1 VDMPIKTITSDDKID
16 IEKPFKVTAGPGAGK
31 THWLVNHIKHVLIDS
46 KRLGSY
52 RKIACI
58 TYTNTAV
65 NTITDRL
72 GGAGDRVEV
81 STIHSFIYNN
91 IVKPYIGFIADQYEI
106 NVKYM
111 DGHDDH
117 YISRSNIKEWID
129 NHPNL
134 SNLKHPYTRNQLLKL
149 ENNLKALGN
158 WISSIH
164 YKLNGDNLE
173 IAIDNSKAF
182 DRESNTRLAKGAC
195 LDKLAPAIE
204 EYKRIFWR
212 RGILH
217 HDDVLFFGY
226 QLLKNYPF
234 IITVL
239 QAKFPYFFID
249 EFQDTSPV
257 QTAVIK
263 LLAEKETIV
272 GIIGDKAQ
280 AIYSF
285 QGTSSSDFEKFSL
298 PNQQLYAI
306 EDNRRSTIQIVNVL
320 NHIRKDLQQKPLR
333 KETGILPL
341 ILVGSRDDAFSYAKA
356 QCGSETLITL
366 SRDNVMVNAVKRLY
380 NAAIPANNLLDEL
393 FAKDNP
399 KRLKVIHK
407 CMKAVELGREK
418 RFKEAIKEM
427 EKINSDI
434 TDKVIRRKTAFKHLL
449 LLLTKYNL
457 FKDSE
462 LIIFYDLIKNQIKPD
477 ITTLSK
483 GAIKT
488 FYEQHT
494 FAEVALFLRDKDE
507 VLDCRTIHKAKGDE
521 FNNVFVTATSDAEV
535 TYLISPNLTVEE
547 QRIRYVA
554 FSRAKQNLFIN
565 LPALTVEEEES
576 LKALFDIK
584 RDL

>member
-1 VDMPIKTITSDDKID
+1 MQVKIITSGDKIN
-16 IEKPFKVTAGPGAGK
+16 IEQSFKVSAGPGAGK
-31 THWLVNHIKHVLIDS
+31 THWLVNHMKQVLVDS

-65 NTITDRL
+65 NTISNRL
-72 GGAGDRVEV
+72 AGAGDRVEV
-81 STIHSFIYNN
+81 STIHSFVYNN
-91 IVKPYIGFIADQYEI
+91 IVKPYISFIADKYEF
-106 NVKYM
+106 NAAYM

-117 YISRSNIKEWID
+117 YVSRSNLKEWID

-134 SNLKHPYTRNQLLKL
+134 LQLRHPYLRNQLLRL
-149 ENNLKALGN
+149 EGNLKALSN
-158 WISSIH
+158 WMSSTH
-164 YKLNGDNLE
+164 YKFNGQDLE

-182 DRESNTRLAKGAC
+182 DRESSTRLAKPAC
-195 LDKLAPAIE
+195 LDKLAPGIE
-204 EYKRIFWR
+204 DYKRIFWR
-212 RGILH
+212 QGILH

-226 QLLKNYPF
+226 QLLKEYPF
-234 IITVL
+234 ILTVL

-249 EFQDTSPV
+249 EFQDTSPI
-257 QTAVIK
+257 QTAIIK
-263 LLAEKETIV
+263 LLGQKETVIGV
-272 GIIGDKAQ
+272 IGDKAQ

-285 QGTSSSDFEKFSL
+285 QGTSSTDFERFSL
-298 PNQQLYAI
+298 PNQQHYAI

-320 NHIRKDLQQKPLR
+320 NHIRKDLQQKPLLM
-333 KETGILPL
+333 ENGELPML
-341 ILVGSRDDAFSYAKA
+341 LVGSREAAFSYAKA

-366 SRDNVMVNAVKRLY
+366 SRDNIMVNAVKRLY
-380 NAAIPANNLLDEL
+380 NAAIPVNNLLDEL

-399 KRLKVIHK
+399 KRVKVLHK
-407 CMKAVELGREK
+407 CMKAVEFGREN

-434 TDKVIRRKTAFKHLL
+434 ADKLIRRKTAFKHLS
-449 LLLTKYNL
+449 LLLTNYRL
-457 FKDSE
+457 FKDGE
-462 LIIFYDLIKNQIKPD
+462 LIIFYELVKSQIRPD
-477 ITTLSK
+477 ITTLTK

-494 FAEVALFLRDKDE
+494 FAEVALFLKDNDE
-507 VLDCRTIHKAKGDE
+507 ILDCRTIHKAKGDE
-521 FNNVFVTATSDAEV
+521 FNNVFITGTKEV
-535 TYLISPNLTVEE
+535 EVNYLLSPNLTVEE

-565 LPALTVEEEES
+565 IPDLTVQEEED
-576 LKALFDIK
+576 LKMLFEIK